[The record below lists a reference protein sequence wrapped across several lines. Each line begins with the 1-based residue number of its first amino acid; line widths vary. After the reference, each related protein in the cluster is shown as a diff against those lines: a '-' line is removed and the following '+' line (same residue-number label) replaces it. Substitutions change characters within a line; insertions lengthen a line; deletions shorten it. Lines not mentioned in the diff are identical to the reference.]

1 MGMEMF
7 FYLLTNYNLQR
18 FFKLF
23 SWKYNFS
30 LFFFQYSYLMHVFD
44 MEFLVLLFSSKFI
57 WSSDHEVTFV
67 VRLKKESYS
76 NCGIQKRVLICEC
89 VNEGAWLLLMI
100 APQLPLGDYS

>member
-44 MEFLVLLFSSKFI
+44 MELLVLLFSSKFI
-57 WSSDHEVTFV
+57 YNTTIFIFIVILNLAIYW
-67 VRLKKESYS
+67 
-76 NCGIQKRVLICEC
+76 
-89 VNEGAWLLLMI
+89 
-100 APQLPLGDYS
+100 